1 MSTQP
6 VPIFQ
11 VDADPGIFP
20 NDRPSTFTD
29 GYGGSQVLVP
39 IEQLQAAEARIREL
53 EAEQLVDHTDPEQVR
68 RAAGMILE
76 GIGMDA
82 GVTRPELHM
91 ETATSLRERAAHLE
105 ASQSTQESVVEQ
117 AARTLFDAVADKP
130 EVYEQVRH
138 HWIRYAQALDD
149 AKLLAAET

>member
-1 MSTQP
+1 MRD
-6 VPIFQ
+6 
-11 VDADPGIFP
+11 VDD
-20 NDRPSTFTD
+20 
-29 GYGGSQVLVP
+29 
-39 IEQLQAAEARIREL
+39 
-53 EAEQLVDHTDPEQVR
+53 QLVDHTDPEQVR
-68 RAAGMILE
+68 RAAGILE

-91 ETATSLRERAAHLE
+91 ETATSLRERATLLE
-105 ASQSTQESVVEQ
+105 ASQPSRESVVEQ
-117 AARTLFDAVADKP
+117 AARTLFDAVSDKP